1 MESTCL
7 WNSLPFACRSVV
19 INLGCNDDL
28 VIWFSAVIP
37 WKRKSRK
44 MALNC
49 LCISYGGSLSPSRS
63 FWLFSFSSS
72 FSTCSLTTEVTVW
85 HSLLFFSEAV
95 VQSFQACAWL
105 DVWTYLAAECCRKQ
119 VQFCMCQSWQVLPAR
134 LLVLRLPGERL
145 VVFSH
150 CFLRREQ
157 RKKEL

>member
-44 MALNC
+44 MTLNY
-49 LCISYGGSLSPSRS
+49 LCISYGGELSPSRS
-63 FWLFSFSSS
+63 FWFFSSSS

-85 HSLLFFSEAV
+85 HSLLFLSSCGAV
-95 VQSFQACAWL
+95 FPSLCLVGCLDLPWGRMLQNAAGSRCSSACVRV
-105 DVWTYLAAECCRKQ
+105 DRCCQPGSWCWDSQ
-119 VQFCMCQSWQVLPAR
+119 VR
-134 LLVLRLPGERL
+134 G
-145 VVFSH
+145 
-150 CFLRREQ
+150 
-157 RKKEL
+157 